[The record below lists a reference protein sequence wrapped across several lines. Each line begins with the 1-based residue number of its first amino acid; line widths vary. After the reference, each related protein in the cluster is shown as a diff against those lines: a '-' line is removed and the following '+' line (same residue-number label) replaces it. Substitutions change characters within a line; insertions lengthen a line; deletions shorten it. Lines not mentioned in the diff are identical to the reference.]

1 MIVLL
6 NLSILGL
13 LFVHLLCSMTKI
25 KEHSREMLKRQ
36 TKRCKKDPPNLIF
49 DTVIFYACKHFLRHT
64 LLYRA
69 FVFVF
74 VFWEYFLTHRLLY
87 KGHIYAPWGS
97 NKRQLLDQKP
107 KYIHL
112 FSWSKYTYIEYIFTF
127 KKICQI
133 RTEHVVIVLLLSWVI
148 MAILMMTNIMIWTW

>member
-49 DTVIFYACKHFLRHT
+49 DTVIYYACKHFLRHT
-64 LLYRA
+64 LLYRV

-74 VFWEYFLTHRLLY
+74 VFWEYFLRHRLLY
-87 KGHIYAPWGS
+87 KGHISAPWGS

-107 KYIHL
+107 KCIHL
-112 FSWSKYTYIEYIFTF
+112 FSWPKYILAYIIFTF
-127 KKICQI
+127 KKNCP
-133 RTEHVVIVLLLSWVI
+133 VITGCHRCNAQRSHHGHSHDD
-148 MAILMMTNIMIWTW
+148 